1 MPCHWKL
8 AAGKPLPHNLDA
20 IAEELGISRVIAE
33 VLWKRGICSA
43 VEMDRFLSPGLRHL
57 AKPESIPG
65 LARAAQT
72 LAKGLVD
79 GARLCVWGDYDVDGI
94 TATALVKDFFDKRMG
109 PEVAAHQVRHYL
121 PNRVDDGYGLNAAG
135 IDKLAADGVT
145 LLLTVDCGISAVAEV
160 AHANALGM
168 TVVVS
173 DHHLPPG
180 ELPPAAAI
188 CNPRLCRG
196 AEGVLTPEG
205 VAPAGA
211 QTGGCGG
218 MCQGMCELAG
228 VGVAFM
234 LMAALNRLLPGQP
247 LDMRQFLDLVA
258 LGTVAD
264 VVGLTGQNR
273 ILVKN
278 GLLLIKEARRPGIAS
293 LKVYSGYDRLAEL
306 GAGQIGFGLAPRINA
321 AGRMADPQIALNMLL
336 APDMDTANPLASKLD
351 GLNARRRS
359 EEQAILEEA
368 LAQAEEQKDR
378 LGLVL
383 AGEHWHPGVIGIV
396 ASRVVERYYR
406 PVLMLCREDAPG
418 QPGGGHWKG
427 SGRSVAEFDLH
438 DGLAGMERLFL
449 GFGGHKQ
456 AAGLSMPLE
465 NLDALREGFHLA
477 VEASLGPEPL
487 KPTLKVDRELAFGEI
502 TNTLLKELEM
512 LQPFGM
518 GNPEPVFISPPVLVK
533 DYRVFGKDH
542 VKLMLSEQME
552 EEAGRP
558 GLLLPAKAW
567 RKASELTRDV
577 QGRLVRFAFTPRIDR
592 FDGVPKIELQV
603 KDWES

>member
-1 MPCHWKL
+1 MPCNWKL
-8 AAGKPLPHNLDA
+8 LSGSPVPANIGA
-20 IAEELGISRVIAE
+20 IAEELGITQVIAE
-33 VLWKRGICSA
+33 VLWRRGFTSPQD
-43 VEMDRFLSPGLRHL
+43 MDRFLSPGLRHL

-65 LARAAQT
+65 LSESAQVLAR
-72 LAKGLVD
+72 GLEA

-94 TATALVKDFFDKRMG
+94 TATALVKDFFLKRLG
-109 PEVAAHQVRHYL
+109 PEKGALDGTGQVRHYL

-135 IDKLAADGVT
+135 IERLAEDGVR

-160 AHANALGM
+160 ARANELGM

-173 DHHLPPG
+173 DHHMPPG

-188 CNPRLCRG
+188 CNPRLCQG
-196 AEGVLTPEG
+196 SEGVLG
-205 VAPAGA
+205 GYS
-211 QTGGCGG
+211 GGCGG
-218 MCQGMCELAG
+218 ACVGMCELAG

-234 LMAALNRLLPGQP
+234 LLAALNRLLPGEP
-247 LDMRQFLDLVA
+247 VDMRQFLDLVA

-278 GLLLIKEARRPGIAS
+278 GLLLIKEAKRPGIAS

-321 AGRMADPQIALNMLL
+321 AGRMADPQIALTMLL

-351 GLNARRRS
+351 GLNAKRRS

-368 LAQAEEQKDR
+368 LAQAEEQKER

-383 AGEHWHPGVIGIV
+383 AADHWHPGVIGIV

-406 PVLMLCREDAPG
+406 PVLMLCREEDA
-418 QPGGGHWKG
+418 GGGHWKG
-427 SGRSVAEFDLH
+427 SGRSVSEFDLH
-438 DGLAGMERLFL
+438 EGLSGMEHLFL

-465 NLDALREGFHLA
+465 NLEALREGFHLA
-477 VEASLGPEPL
+477 VEASLGPVPL
-487 KPTLKVDRELAFGEI
+487 KPSLKLDRELSFGDI
-502 TNTLLKELEM
+502 SFTLLKELEM

-518 GNPEPVFISPPVLVK
+518 GNPEPTFVSPPVMVK

-542 VKLMLSEQME
+542 VKLKLVEQLP
-552 EEAGRP
+552 ADQVGVRP
-558 GLLLPAKAW
+558 GAVLPAKAW

-577 QGRLVRFAFTPRIDR
+577 MGTLKRFAFTPRIDR

-603 KDWES
+603 KDWDE